1 MSAAAAIASSPI
13 HRDGAFFF
21 SKMAVPAAC
30 VGRLIGTKGANL
42 TTIREASGVTDIT
55 VEKRGGG
62 NIASRQVEVWGYSA
76 EAVAAA
82 NTVVSTALYSNRD
95 PLAFKDCAAVAKP
108 KHHAA
113 VAATQRR
120 KKAAAGKARRDS
132 VTSVGSASS
141 AAVSVVEEPATLWTF
156 AATQTQTVSKSA
168 LKNQKRRATATA
180 TAQLQPTP
188 EAAPAAA
195 LVTAPAVVA
204 AAADDILFGHPEL
217 AVAPAASPTLG
228 QAEMMAIIQRQ
239 EAMIQ
244 QLLQMQGQTV
254 EVVESEVPALSKRQ
268 MQRQRQNAAKAS
280 RQGQQQ

>member
-62 NIASRQVEVWGYSA
+62 KTASRQVEVWGYSA

-82 NTVVSTALYSNRD
+82 NAAVSTALYSNRD
-95 PLAFKDCAAVAKP
+95 PLAFKDRAAVAKP

-132 VTSVGSASS
+132 VSSAGSASS
-141 AAVSVVEEPATLWTF
+141 AAVSVVEEPAALRTF
-156 AATQTQTVSKSA
+156 ATTQTVSKSA
-168 LKNQKRRATATA
+168 LKNQKRRAAATA
-180 TAQLQPTP
+180 TAQLESTP
-188 EAAPAAA
+188 EAAQSVAAAPAA
-195 LVTAPAVVA
+195 VTPAAVA
-204 AAADDILFGHPEL
+204 APAADDILFGHPEL
-217 AVAPAASPTLG
+217 PAHKGRRSA
-228 QAEMMAIIQRQ
+228 Q
-239 EAMIQ
+239 
-244 QLLQMQGQTV
+244 
-254 EVVESEVPALSKRQ
+254 
-268 MQRQRQNAAKAS
+268 
-280 RQGQQQ
+280 